1 MKKAFSAGGVV
12 YKKEGKDLKILLI
25 STKEGK
31 IWALPKGLV
40 EKNETPQQ
48 AALREIKE
56 ETGID
61 GKIINELGEVSYW
74 FHLEG
79 EKYFK
84 TVKYY
89 LVEYMNGKITPQ
101 WEIDDAEWFRPEE
114 ALSKLTYE
122 SDKKILEK
130 ALEKIYG

>member
-1 MKKAFSAGGVV
+1 MKKVFSAGGVV
-12 YKKEGKDLKILLI
+12 YKREGKDLKILLI
-25 STKEGK
+25 SIKQGK
-31 IWALPKGLV
+31 VWALPKGLV

-48 AALREIKE
+48 AALREIRE

-61 GKIINELGEVSYW
+61 GKIIDELGEVSYW
-74 FHLEG
+74 FYLEG

-89 LVEYMNGKITPQ
+89 LVEYINGQITPQ
-101 WEIDDAEWFRPEE
+101 WEIDNAEWFKADE
-114 ALSKLTYE
+114 ALNKLTYE

-130 ALEKIYG
+130 AFRKIYG

>member
-12 YKKEGKDLKILLI
+12 YKREGKDLKILLI
-25 STKEGK
+25 STKQGK
-31 IWALPKGLV
+31 VWALPKGLV

-48 AALREIKE
+48 AALREIRE

-61 GKIINELGEVSYW
+61 GKIIDELGEVSYW
-74 FHLEG
+74 FYLEG

-89 LVEYMNGKITPQ
+89 LVEYINGQITPQ
-101 WEIDDAEWFRPEE
+101 WEIDNAEWFKADE
-114 ALSKLTYE
+114 ALNKLTYE

-130 ALEKIYG
+130 AFRKIYG